1 MVTERKR
8 EIIEKYEVLLD
19 KALKEDPEGGHD
31 STYHDF
37 KRECSDNGYVGEL
50 QQQMWQ
56 VKPGLSPDTQRK
68 MWGIRK

>member
-31 STYHDF
+31 SAYHDF

-56 VKPGLSPDTQRK
+56 SIVKRVDINNRK
-68 MWGIRK
+68 

>member
-19 KALKEDPEGGHD
+19 KALKEDPEKGHD
-31 STYHDF
+31 SCYHDF
-37 KRECSDNGYVGEL
+37 KKECSDNGYVGEL

-56 VKPGLSPDTQRK
+56 SIVKRV
-68 MWGIRK
+68 GINNREK